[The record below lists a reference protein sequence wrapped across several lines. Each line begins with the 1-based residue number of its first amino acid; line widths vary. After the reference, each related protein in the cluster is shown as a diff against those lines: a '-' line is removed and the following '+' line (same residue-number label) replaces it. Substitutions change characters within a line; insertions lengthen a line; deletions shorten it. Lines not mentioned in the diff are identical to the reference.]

1 MMGNENRDPSYS
13 RRQWMGLAALGGV
26 TAVSAGPRQAT
37 SETPAG
43 PHRLALRAG
52 ELEVLVVDNHDG
64 LAGEEQKRSRASVP
78 HVAGGLGRLS
88 VAVPFERRHNGYNG
102 VARFSYRGSP
112 HPFLPVASGL
122 NCEFFFDGTEGT
134 FEPRWSDLDNFQAQP
149 SSLKRISEQEAW
161 LRIEP
166 GERWGVQVESTFR
179 LVEPWFLDVEHAFT
193 PTRLDKIRTRHLGVF
208 WASYIQAPR
217 NPGYY
222 VWGRRSNFDPPA
234 WHGIFDAL
242 DLHESGAI
250 RAERGPVGERFRG
263 QGRRLLYS
271 FGSVRYVEPLMA
283 GKVHGMLLAYLFRPS
298 DELEV
303 RPAFNAGGGGVGG
316 PAWDYQAVVPD
327 PEEGR
332 RYSFRLRVVY
342 KPFEALDEALDLH
355 REWLKR

>member
-1 MMGNENRDPSYS
+1 MKKGSEVPSYS
-13 RRQWMGLAALGGV
+13 RRQWMGLAALGGLASAAARSRAG
-26 TAVSAGPRQAT
+26 TAAT
-37 SETPAG
+37 PDR
-43 PHRLALRAG
+43 PHRLALRTG
-52 ELEVLVVDNHDG
+52 ELEALVVDNHDG
-64 LAGEEQKRSRASVP
+64 LAGDEQKRSRASVP
-78 HVAGGLGRLS
+78 HVEGGLGRLT
-88 VAVPFERRHNGYNG
+88 VAAPFENRHNGYNG
-102 VARFSYRGSP
+102 VARFSYQGSP

-134 FEPRWSDLDNFQAQP
+134 FEPRWSDLENFEAQP
-149 SSLKRISEQEAW
+149 SSLKRISQREAW
-161 LRIEP
+161 LQIEP
-166 GERWGVQVESTFR
+166 GERWGVQVETSFR

-193 PTRLDKIRTRHLGVF
+193 PTRLDKIRTRYLGVF
-208 WASYIQAPR
+208 WASYITAPR

-222 VWGRRSNFDPPA
+222 LWGRRSNFESPA

-242 DLHESGAI
+242 DLHETGAI
-250 RAERGPVGERFRG
+250 RAERGPVGDAFRG

-316 PAWDYQAVVPD
+316 PAWDYQAVVPN
-327 PEEGR
+327 PQEGR

-355 REWLKR
+355 REWVAG

>member
-1 MMGNENRDPSYS
+1 MMGNKLRDPSYS
-13 RRQWMGLAALGGV
+13 RRQWMGLATLGGI
-26 TAVSAGPRQAT
+26 TAVSAGPRPAT

-52 ELEVLVVDNHDG
+52 ELEALVVDNHDG

-149 SSLKRISEQEAW
+149 SSLKRVSEQEAW

-193 PTRLDKIRTRHLGVF
+193 PTRLDKIRTRYLGVF

-222 VWGRRSNFDPPA
+222 VWGRRSNFESPA

-250 RAERGPVGERFRG
+250 RAERGPVGEGLRA

-298 DELEV
+298 DELEI

-342 KPFEALDEALDLH
+342 KPFEALDEALELH
-355 REWLKR
+355 REWVTG